1 MLLFRILLLH
11 SLLLPVCAAVNG
23 LLCLPGLQVLQ
34 QRTVTAAAGQLTAAR
49 ALVGRLLLK
58 RACLRLPEALLAIMT
73 LGQWWRRL
81 LLLLPW
87 WSQ

>member
-1 MLLFRILLLH
+1 MV
-11 SLLLPVCAAVNG
+11 SAASAVNG